1 MNIQTYLPFWSKLTS
16 AQQQTLEGAMHTKSV
31 GAGTLLHG
39 GSGDCTGLLLVTEG
53 QLRVYT
59 ISDEGKE
66 ITLYRLLEGDMCLF
80 SASCMLSSIQFDV
93 FVQSEL
99 TTTVVHIPPEVYKAL
114 MQESLAVANYTN
126 ELMASRFSD
135 VMWLMDQILNK
146 KLDSRLAALLL
157 EEASLAGSTT
167 LRLTHDQLARHLGTA
182 REVVTRMLK
191 YFQSE
196 HLVRL
201 ERGTIILC
209 VPEQL
214 KHIAADSLR

>member
-1 MNIQTYLPFWSKLTS
+1 MNIQAYLPFWSKLTA
-16 AQQQTLEGAMHTKSV
+16 AQQQALEGAMHAKTVS
-31 GAGTLLHG
+31 AGTLLHG
-39 GSGDCTGLLLVTEG
+39 GSENCTGLLLVIEG

-59 ISDEGKE
+59 ISAEGKE

-80 SASCMLSSIQFDV
+80 SASCMLNSIQFDV

-99 TTTVVHIPPEVYKAL
+99 PTTVVHIPPEVYKSL

-146 KLDSRLAALLL
+146 KIDSRLAALLL
-157 EEASLAGSTT
+157 EETELTGSTT
-167 LRLTHDQLARHLGTA
+167 LHLTHDQLARHLGTA

-196 HLVRL
+196 HLVSL

-209 VPEQL
+209 APEQL
-214 KHIAADSLR
+214 KEIAADSLR

>member
-1 MNIQTYLPFWSKLTS
+1 MNIQAYLPFWSKLTA
-16 AQQQTLEGAMHTKSV
+16 AQQQALEGAMRTKTVS
-31 GAGTLLHG
+31 AGTLLHG
-39 GSGDCTGLLLVTEG
+39 GSEYCTGLLLVIEG

-80 SASCMLSSIQFDV
+80 SASCMLNSIQFDV

-99 TTTVVHIPPEVYKAL
+99 PTTVVHIPPEVYKSL

-146 KLDSRLAALLL
+146 KIDSRLAALLL
-157 EEASLAGSTT
+157 EETELTGSTT
-167 LRLTHDQLARHLGTA
+167 LHLTHDQLARHLGTA

-196 HLVRL
+196 HLVSL

-209 VPEQL
+209 APDQL
-214 KHIAADSLR
+214 KEIAADSLR